1 MLVFRT
7 EPGSFAWTVLLV
19 NVTGCA
25 LLGVLTG
32 LAASEQVRHP
42 LARPFLGVGVLV
54 GFTTFSTF
62 ALDTHAL
69 ADAGDLPGTLAYVG
83 LTVAASLAAALVGVR
98 SVGQR

>member
-1 MLVFRT
+1 
-7 EPGSFAWTVLLV
+7 
-19 NVTGCA
+19 
-25 LLGVLTG
+25 VLTG
-32 LAASEQVRHP
+32 LIATERVRHP
-42 LARPFLGVGVLV
+42 VARPFLGVGVLV

-69 ADAGDLPGTLAYVG
+69 ADAGHLPGALAYVG